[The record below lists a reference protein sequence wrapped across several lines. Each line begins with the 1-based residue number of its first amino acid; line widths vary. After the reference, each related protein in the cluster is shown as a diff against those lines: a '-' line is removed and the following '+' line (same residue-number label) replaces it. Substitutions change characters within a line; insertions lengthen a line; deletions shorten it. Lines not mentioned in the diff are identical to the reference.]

1 MRWVKTCITRG
12 ASMELG
18 PAPQEEIVRSL
29 MRSSL
34 AAALAVA
41 VCAPA
46 LGYDIG
52 DLVWEDLNRNGLQ
65 DAGEPGIAGVLVRI
79 SGGFGCWKSTT
90 TDANGR
96 YLLSIWSANSCQLTF
111 TPPTLAHARY
121 EPTDSGVSGIWYDYL
136 SLNGGWLTYYDYIAK
151 YYVPMA
157 ANDSDMG
164 NIYVKPGAEIV
175 YEPLSTP
182 RFSTPLT
189 DTEFGDE
196 WATKVDA
203 GFVRWVNGEVSG
215 RVWDDR
221 NRNGQQDTGERSLAG
236 VRVDLMLR
244 ALESDIAASVTTD
257 ASGRFSFDDLLS
269 NWNYLLRVVKPAG
282 WEFTATDV
290 GSDLSDND
298 FSQAGFGTLAGAM
311 LFNLDSGEQRTSVAA
326 GFYDPNAAPV
336 PEPATWAL
344 WLGGLA
350 VLGWAG
356 RGRLRSA
363 AAASAV
369 TA

>member
-1 MRWVKTCITRG
+1 M
-12 ASMELG
+12 
-18 PAPQEEIVRSL
+18 RSL
-29 MRSSL
+29 MRSCL

-79 SGGFGCWKSTT
+79 SGGFGCGKSTT
-90 TDANGR
+90 TDADGH
-96 YLLSIWSANSCQLTF
+96 YLLSIWSANNCRLTF
-111 TPPTLAHARY
+111 TAPTPAHARY
-121 EPTDSGVSGIWYDYL
+121 EPTASGVAGIWYDYR
-136 SLNGGWLTYYDYIAK
+136 SLEGGWLTYYDYIAK
-151 YYVPMA
+151 YYLPMA

-164 NIYVKPGAEIV
+164 NTYIDPRGGIV
-175 YEPLSTP
+175 SEP
-182 RFSTPLT
+182 FSTPHFSAPMT
-189 DTEFGDE
+189 DTEFGNE

-203 GFVRWVNGEVSG
+203 GFVRWVNGGVSG

-221 NRNGQQDTGERSLAG
+221 NRNGQQDAGERSLAG

-244 ALESDIAASVTTD
+244 ALESDVAASVTTD
-257 ASGRFSFDDLLS
+257 ATGRFSFDDLLS

-282 WEFTATDV
+282 WEFAPNDV

-298 FSQAGFGTLAGAM
+298 FSQAGFGTLAGAL
-311 LFNLDSGEQRTSVAA
+311 LFNLDSAEQRTSVAA

-336 PEPATWAL
+336 PEPATGAL

-350 VLGWAG
+350 VLACAG
-356 RGRLRSA
+356 RGRRRAA

-369 TA
+369 AA